1 MLFHLAPEVLDL
13 STSSDT
19 TSRLSAGYEGLA
31 SVCAILA
38 GVVGLGYAVA
48 FVLLRAPVAYSAALL
63 LGGLLT
69 TVALVALYGRL
80 RAVDAGFA
88 GLALVFGL
96 AGALGAAVHGGY
108 DLANAINP
116 LVPVGELPNAV
127 DPRGLLTFGVAGLG
141 LALAGWLITRVG
153 TLPRALGYLAYVTGA
168 LFVLLY
174 LARLIVLNPTS
185 PLVLVPAA
193 LAGFIGA
200 PLFYL
205 WLGWALRR

>member
-1 MLFHLAPEVLDL
+1 MTPE
-13 STSSDT
+13 T
-19 TSRLSAGYEGLA
+19 TGRLSPAYDGLA
-31 SVCAILA
+31 SICAILA
-38 GVVGLGYAVA
+38 GLVGLVYAVS
-48 FVLLRAPVAYSAALL
+48 FVLLRAPVAFSTALL
-63 LGGLLT
+63 VGGLLT
-69 TVALVALYGRL
+69 AVALVALYGRL

-108 DLANAINP
+108 DLANALNP
-116 LVPVGELPNAV
+116 IVPVGDLPNAV

-141 LALAGWLITRVG
+141 LLLAGWLITRVG
-153 TLPRALGYLAYVTGA
+153 TLPRALGYLGYVTGA

-174 LARLIVLNPTS
+174 LARLIVLNPAS
-185 PLVLVPAA
+185 PLVLAPAA

-200 PLFYL
+200 PAFYL